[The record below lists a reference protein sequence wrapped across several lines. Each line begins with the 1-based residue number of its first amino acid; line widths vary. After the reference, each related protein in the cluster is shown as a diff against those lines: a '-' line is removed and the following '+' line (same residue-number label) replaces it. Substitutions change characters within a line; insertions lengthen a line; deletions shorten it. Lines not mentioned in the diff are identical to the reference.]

1 MKNKRILFSGILL
14 VLILGLLAFIIFSK
28 KEPEA
33 SAYLH
38 VDSIPEEMKQDPKK
52 LAEGYLTYLS
62 TVTVTEEDIK
72 AFADVEKFMEKLN
85 ILYQNAWHQ
94 RFTAEA
100 LDGLRTNRTAGYI
113 YGRAIEAG
121 CNTKLNDIKLTDE
134 EGVENGYRFDMEV
147 VFEDAGGKAVDTN
160 HFKGYIR
167 LEQGSGGW
175 MIKSMKLEEY

>member
-14 VLILGLLAFIIFSK
+14 VLILGLFAFIIFSK
-28 KEPEA
+28 KDSET

-38 VDSIPEEMKQDPKK
+38 VDSIPEDMKRDPQK

-62 TVTVTEEDIK
+62 TVTVAEEDIK

-100 LDGLRTNRTAGYI
+100 LDGLRTNRTASYI

-147 VFEDAGGKAVDTN
+147 VFEDAGGKVVDTN

-167 LEQGSGGW
+167 LEQGSAGW
-175 MIKSMKLEEY
+175 MIKSIKLEEY